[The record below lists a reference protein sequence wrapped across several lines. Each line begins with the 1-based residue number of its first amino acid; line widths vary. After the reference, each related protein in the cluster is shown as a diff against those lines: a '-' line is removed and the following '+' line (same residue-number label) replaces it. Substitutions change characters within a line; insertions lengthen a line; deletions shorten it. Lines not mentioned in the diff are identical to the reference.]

1 MPNYSLVSNAV
12 FQPFS
17 YQELLAPVMHQ
28 QQVQD
33 QLAEQYEKLSSQADI
48 LEAMGANDRDSKAY
62 RNFKNYSDNLR
73 TEADNL
79 YRNGL
84 NSESRLRLSELKR
97 RYNSEIVPIQN
108 AWNKREEEAQMQ
120 MKASIANPMIR
131 FTRDASR
138 TSLDQYLANPS
149 GGYGVIN
156 LANIASQMGA
166 AAKNLTNQLR
176 GGVEVEG
183 IDDFTKRHITK
194 YGIDATVVNQW
205 IKDPSKNPALTNMMN
220 QVLATNGVTE
230 DVIRNNP
237 NLFTEATQ
245 AAQSGA
251 WNAIGKEESQIVPDY
266 YRRAMLDFDLKERA
280 ANNEYARKLQY
291 ETAKA
296 QAAGVSDS
304 PNITS
309 DGISIDT
316 TEHYTANGLAE
327 LGALKA
333 GNDALK
339 SSYFGN
345 RAGKVNPMQIYEEY
359 QKEIQ
364 RLQSIGSW
372 HNTQHSKPTSDWHAQ
387 SYSKPTSRW
396 NSRNGKY
403 NTADANRSTAQEVA
417 KNNILKKY
425 KGYGVTNILSD
436 TQYQLLSDMGYSKDN
451 NPAMSSN
458 GRSPRFSTIEQGFN
472 SLVKQ
477 KNRYSVNMTKYDSVN
492 ESIQGNLTE
501 LEANDKLS
509 GRLWQIEKDGKLS
522 NPKSDIGDLN
532 FKTADNSKGNTVNGI
547 YYDPQYYRNGQ
558 PGTIVFRMSDGK
570 RYLATADVINGNL
583 YSMITRMEN
592 EGRSPQYITAAIYG
606 ALNAKNKV
614 QGETDSKV

>member
-120 MKASIANPMIR
+120 MKASLSNPMIR

-166 AAKNLTNQLR
+166 MSQNLAKQLR
-176 GGVEVEG
+176 DGVKVEG
-183 IDDFTKRHITK
+183 IDDFTKRHITQ
-194 YGIDATVVNQW
+194 YGVDAAVINQW
-205 IKDPSKNPALTNMMN
+205 LKDPSKNPALTNMMN
-220 QVLATNGVTE
+220 QVLATNGVTK

-237 NLFTEATQ
+237 NLFAEATQ

-296 QAAGVSDS
+296 QAAGASDLPQILSEGVS
-304 PNITS
+304 IETA
-309 DGISIDT
+309 DG
-316 TEHYTANGLAE
+316 YNTANFDE
-327 LGALKA
+327 LQKLKGGKDALKA
-333 GNDALK
+333 G
-339 SSYFGN
+339 YFGKVI
-345 RAGKVNPMQIYEEY
+345 GKVNPMAIYDEYKEEL
-359 QKEIQ
+359 KKN
-364 RLQSIGSW
+364 QSIVGSGVYARKAE
-372 HNTQHSKPTSDWHAQ
+372 KPEDAKRKVLQ
-387 SYSKPTSRW
+387 
-396 NSRNGKY
+396 KY
-403 NTADANRSTAQEVA
+403 A
-417 KNNILKKY
+417 K
-425 KGYGVTNILSD
+425 YGVTDILSD
-436 TQYQLLSDMGYSKDN
+436 NQYATLKAMGYSKDKN
-451 NPAMSSN
+451 ITST
-458 GRSPRFSTIEQGFN
+458 RFSQLESKFN
-472 SLVKQ
+472 DLAKQ
-477 KNRYSVNMTKYDSVN
+477 RSRYSTNMASYDYADSQVKKRMANADASNQSLDAWEIKDNGKLGNPVTNYKDFKFKSSDNTKGTSVN
-492 ESIQGNLTE
+492 DVL
-501 LEANDKLS
+501 
-509 GRLWQIEKDGKLS
+509 
-522 NPKSDIGDLN
+522 
-532 FKTADNSKGNTVNGI
+532 
-547 YYDPQYYRNGQ
+547 YDPQFKGKVVISLDN
-558 PGTIVFRMSDGK
+558 GK
-570 RYLATADVINGNL
+570 RYAINAEKLLGVELGRLIAQAEAEGAPASAITQAIATALNG
-583 YSMITRMEN
+583 Y
-592 EGRSPQYITAAIYG
+592 
-606 ALNAKNKV
+606 NK
-614 QGETDSKV
+614 TKSKSDKDA

>member
-220 QVLATNGVTE
+220 QVLATNGLTE

-237 NLFTEATQ
+237 NLFAEATQ

-296 QAAGVSDS
+296 QAAGNDS
-304 PNITS
+304 STMPDWAEERAGIKTA
-309 DGISIDT
+309 DGYVTNAPEII
-316 TEHYTANGLAE
+316 NQ
-327 LGALKA
+327 LKA
-333 GNDALK
+333 GNNALK
-339 SSYFGN
+339 ASYFGKY
-345 RAGKVNPMQIYEEY
+345 GQVNPLQVYEDYE
-359 QKEIQ
+359 KE
-364 RLQSIGSW
+364 
-372 HNTQHSKPTSDWHAQ
+372 
-387 SYSKPTSRW
+387 
-396 NSRNGKY
+396 
-403 NTADANRSTAQEVA
+403 
-417 KNNILKKY
+417 LKKNT
-425 KGYGVTNILSD
+425 KRETVHEYGTTMVKDVADEEAARKAIAQKYGIKDIITKDQYNILSGMGYNNKSSFRKERYNNMEQRLNKLA
-436 TQYQLLSDMGYSKDN
+436 TQY
-451 NPAMSSN
+451 
-458 GRSPRFSTIEQGFN
+458 T
-472 SLVKQ
+472 
-477 KNRYSVNMTKYDSVN
+477 RYSTKMTGYDLPD
-492 ESIQGNLTE
+492 ESIRTNLMRM
-501 LEANDKLS
+501 NDKQFRS
-509 GRLWQIEKDGKLS
+509 GMMFDMKEDGG
-522 NPKSDIGDLN
+522 IGDPIKKVSNLDL
-532 FKTADNSKGNTVNGI
+532 KTNDNSKGNQVSDI
-547 YYDPQYYRNGQ
+547 QYDPQHK
-558 PGTIVFRMSDGK
+558 GK
-570 RYLATADVINGNL
+570 ILITFAGGKKAKRVIASPDVIDAKLTRAIGMWEAQGYDPRVITGMIANWLNTYNKQQGKTGN
-583 YSMITRMEN
+583 S
-592 EGRSPQYITAAIYG
+592 
-606 ALNAKNKV
+606 
-614 QGETDSKV
+614 

>member
-48 LEAMGANDRDSKAY
+48 LEAMGANDKDSKAY

-120 MKASIANPMIR
+120 LKASIANPMIR

-166 AAKNLTNQLR
+166 MSQNLAKQLR
-176 GGVEVEG
+176 DGVKVEG
-183 IDDFTKRHITK
+183 IDDFTKRHITQ
-194 YGIDATVVNQW
+194 YGVDAAVINQW
-205 IKDPSKNPALTNMMN
+205 LKDPSKNPALTNMMN

-237 NLFTEATQ
+237 NLFAEATQ

-296 QAAGVSDS
+296 QAAGTGDN

-309 DGISIDT
+309 DGIGIDT

-364 RLQSIGSW
+364 RLQSTGSW
-372 HNTQHSKPTSDWHAQ
+372 HNTLHSKPTSDWHAQ
-387 SYSKPTSRW
+387 SYSKPTSGW
-396 NSRNGKY
+396 NSRSGKD
-403 NTADANRSTAQEVA
+403 NTIDANKSTVQETA
-417 KNNILKKY
+417 KNNVLKKY
-425 KGYGVTNILSD
+425 KNYGVTNILSD

-451 NPAMSSN
+451 NPAMGSN

-522 NPKSDIGDLN
+522 NSKSDIGDLN